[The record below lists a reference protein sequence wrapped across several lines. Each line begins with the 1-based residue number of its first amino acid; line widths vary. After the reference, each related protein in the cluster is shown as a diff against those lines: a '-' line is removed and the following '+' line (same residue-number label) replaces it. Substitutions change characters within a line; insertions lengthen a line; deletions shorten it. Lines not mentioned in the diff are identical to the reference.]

1 MWRVRLRR
9 MPFNGQGLESNGR
22 VWRGVLERGP
32 DVGTRI
38 VCGEPLLP
46 TAIVATCEVSPEE
59 ERRDG
64 HKEEG
69 RAGRECQIW
78 GTWTHRSKG
87 EKQKASR
94 GLTALDFTHRA
105 GRSPRGPPPPPYR
118 SSEPQGGG
126 ARSPSACHIGAKA
139 LSDARR
145 RLRYVLCEAAGVL
158 NQACSVGVP
167 SCSRAAHNE
176 ARRLTG

>member
-1 MWRVRLRR
+1 MRLRR
-9 MPFNGQGLESNGR
+9 MPFNVQGLESNGR

-87 EKQKASR
+87 EKQKAS
-94 GLTALDFTHRA
+94 
-105 GRSPRGPPPPPYR
+105 
-118 SSEPQGGG
+118 
-126 ARSPSACHIGAKA
+126 
-139 LSDARR
+139 
-145 RLRYVLCEAAGVL
+145 GVVRVS
-158 NQACSVGVP
+158 QCWVGVP
-167 SCSRAAHNE
+167 PATCQVIYCCIAALE
-176 ARRLTG
+176 TA